1 MLEREFFVSA
11 GDDGCKNKPVGEDDS
26 VGEQTCWRD
35 CSEGKYSVG
44 RDTSLRF

>member
-1 MLEREFFVSA
+1 MEFFVSA

-26 VGEQTCWRD
+26 VGVINLLERLLCG
-35 CSEGKYSVG
+35 EFSVG